1 MAKKGFKTENPNK
14 RIAERTATEETKTPE
29 PIKEPEKAAVEDT
42 TDNTADKTAEAT
54 NEKPEKEKGKPGRK
68 PTKDVKNTCTNIN
81 VAIPNELYDKWKEIK
96 TARGNN
102 LTQYVTDLIQ
112 KDMDEN
118 YDKYKQIISMLNDL

>member
-1 MAKKGFKTENPNK
+1 MARNNKNESGLSNLQKQVKAEQTQEENKVADVKP
-14 RIAERTATEETKTPE
+14 ETK
-29 PIKEPEKAAVEDT
+29 VE
-42 TDNTADKTAEAT
+42 APKEAT
-54 NEKPEKEKGKPGRK
+54 TESKETKAKSKGKVGRK
-68 PTKDVKNTCTNIN
+68 VTKDVKNTCTNIN

>member
-29 PIKEPEKAAVEDT
+29 PIKETEKAAVKET
-42 TDNTADKTAEAT
+42 TDTADKTAEAT

-68 PTKDVKNTCTNIN
+68 PTKDVKNTCKNIN
-81 VAIPNELYDKWKEIK
+81 VAIPKELIDKWNEIK
-96 TARGNN
+96 KAKGNN

-118 YDKYKQIISMLNDL
+118 YEKYKQAVDILNNL